1 MFKQF
6 FLREK
11 NMMVAIAI
19 NSIIIFLLYFPQINE
34 HSHELYKGLE
44 YIDLIFVLVFLIE
57 AIVKIRHFGFKNYL
71 SDKWNIFDFF
81 IVIVSMPA
89 LLTFFPFFTG
99 PHTSFVKI
107 LRLGRMVRL
116 FRFLSFIPRMEIIMV
131 GLSRAIKASV
141 FVMIALVF
149 LNFILALFTCHFYS
163 EIAPEYFYDPAV
175 SMYYI
180 FQLFTIEGW
189 NEIPQVVID
198 GHEAIHGE
206 ENASS
211 LFAGATRFYF
221 ILVVLAGG
229 IFGMSLANAV
239 FVDEMTSDNNKE
251 VEDKLE
257 EMKLQISEL
266 KEMLKERG

>member
-1 MFKQF
+1 
-6 FLREK
+6 
-11 NMMVAIAI
+11 MMMAIAI
-19 NSIIIFLLYFPQINE
+19 NSIIIFLLYFPQIHEAN
-34 HSHELYKGLE
+34 HSLYKGLE
-44 YIDLIFVLVFLIE
+44 YVDLIFVLVFLIE
-57 AIVKIRHFGFKNYL
+57 AIVKIKHLGFKTYFKDN
-71 SDKWNIFDFF
+71 WNVFDFF
-81 IVIVSMPA
+81 IVVVSLPA
-89 LLTFFPFFTG
+89 LLSFIPFFAA

-131 GLSRAIKASV
+131 GLSRALKASV
-141 FVMIALVF
+141 FVMIALIF

-163 EIAPEYFYDPAV
+163 DVAPEYFYDPAV

-189 NEIPQVVID
+189 NEIPQVVIE
-198 GHEAIHGE
+198 GHDEMYGE
-206 ENASS
+206 DASS

-221 ILVVLAGG
+221 ILVVLSGG

-251 VEDKLE
+251 VEDRLE
-257 EMKLQISEL
+257 EMKVQINEL
-266 KEMLKERG
+266 KEMLRERG

>member
-1 MFKQF
+1 
-6 FLREK
+6 
-11 NMMVAIAI
+11 MMMAIAI
-19 NSIIIFLLYFPQINE
+19 NSIIIFLLYFPQIE
-34 HSHELYKGLE
+34 QQSIGLFKGLE
-44 YIDLIFVLVFLIE
+44 YFDLVFVVIFLIE
-57 AIVKIRHFGFKNYL
+57 AVVKIRHLGMKAYFGDN
-71 SDKWNIFDFF
+71 WNVFDFF
-81 IVIVSMPA
+81 IVVVSLPA
-89 LLTFFPFFTG
+89 LLAFIPFFAA

-116 FRFLSFIPRMEIIMV
+116 FRFMSFIPRMEIIMV
-131 GLSRAIKASV
+131 GLSRALKASV
-141 FVMIALVF
+141 FVMIALIF
-149 LNFILALFTCHFYS
+149 LNFILALFTCHFFS
-163 EIAPEYFYDPAV
+163 DVAPEYFYDPAI

-189 NEIPQVVID
+189 NEIPQVVIE
-198 GHEAIHGE
+198 GHDVMHG

-251 VEDKLE
+251 VEDRLE
-257 EMKLQISEL
+257 EMKIQINEL
-266 KEMLKERG
+266 KEMIRDRS